1 MLWERVEYVRES
13 REREKAVGEIARIEA
28 LKCLY
33 GELCRTYRRML
44 KSSEWRMSE
53 QAGSLKEKLR
63 QLQVMSTVDCYI
75 MAIDVRKNRRQIMLT
90 TVQLLGQ
97 H

>member
-13 REREKAVGEIARIEA
+13 RERAKAVGEIARIEA
-28 LKCLY
+28 LKCPY

-44 KSSEWRMSE
+44 KSSEWRMGE
-53 QAGSLKEKLR
+53 QAGSLKERVR
-63 QLQVMSTVDCYI
+63 QQQIMSTVDCYI
-75 MAIDVRKNRRQIMLT
+75 MAVDVRKNRRQIMLT